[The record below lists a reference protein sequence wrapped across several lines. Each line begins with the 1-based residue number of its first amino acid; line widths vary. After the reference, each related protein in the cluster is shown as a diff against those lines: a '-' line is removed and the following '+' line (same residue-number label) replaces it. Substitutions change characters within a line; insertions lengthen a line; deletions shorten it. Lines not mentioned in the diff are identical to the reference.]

1 MSVNA
6 QLAQKSRLYIEGT
19 GGSAKTISGGAAG
32 YPTILTSTAHGLSNG
47 DIVAIASITGT
58 MGTDAT
64 NGLNG
69 KSFVVKNVTTNT
81 FAIEAN
87 TSGRT
92 YTSGGTATPSEWTR
106 IKEIKGINPSN
117 ATVSKIDASDL
128 DSDAME
134 YLAGLPD
141 NGTMSFDIN
150 VLESDPGQA
159 ACLAKFENSQN
170 ANFKVETMKADK
182 VTVNKTRTFNGTITK
197 WPVIPVLAVNAIQTG
212 QAEIQVNGAV
222 TVS

>member
-6 QLAQKSRLYIEGT
+6 QLAKGAKLYIEGT
-19 GGSAKTISGGAAG
+19 GGSAKNISAAAAG
-32 YPTILTSTAHGLSNG
+32 YPTILTSSAHGLSNG

-81 FAIEAN
+81 FAVEAN
-87 TSGRT
+87 TVGLT
-92 YTSGGTATPSEWTR
+92 YTSGGTATPSAWTQVN
-106 IKEIKGINPSN
+106 ELKGINPSN
-117 ATVSKIDASDL
+117 ASVSTLDATDL
-128 DSDAME
+128 DSTAME
-134 YLAGLPD
+134 SKAGMPD
-141 NGTMSFDIN
+141 NGTLAFDIN

-159 ACLAKFENSQN
+159 ACLARFLASEN
-170 ANFKVETMKADK
+170 ANFKV
-182 VTVNKTRTFNGTITK
+182 VTTAKTRTFNGTITK
-197 WPVIPVLAVNAIQTG
+197 WPTIPVLAVNSLQTG
-212 QAEIQVNGAV
+212 QAEIKVNGAV